1 MVRGN
6 ARKAVKSAA
15 TLRDRLSRSTWRYF
29 EKCFGWGCDPQSE
42 PNEQSF
48 SPATR
53 NYDAET
59 EQRIKKWILD
69 CSICHG
75 QKPESSSQCD
85 LVQNMS
91 DVSTE
96 CSLLATGPAKTLQT
110 KKISTATVNNK
121 ARNKNR
127 WKGRLPSDDQAG
139 ECQFSLSANAL
150 NTSPP
155 TQAVRTKLRVLPPSQ
170 PPTSPMSSRI
180 IFANE
185 PYQ

>member
-6 ARKAVKSAA
+6 AAVKSAA
-15 TLRDRLSRSTWRYF
+15 TLRARLSRSTWRYF

-42 PNEQSF
+42 QNEQEY

-75 QKPESSSQCD
+75 QKPESCSQGD
-85 LVQNMS
+85 LVQNIS

-110 KKISTATVNNK
+110 KKNQQLQSTTRHETKTDGKVDFPLMVK
-121 ARNKNR
+121 
-127 WKGRLPSDDQAG
+127 KGCVCSL
-139 ECQFSLSANAL
+139 CQ
-150 NTSPP
+150 
-155 TQAVRTKLRVLPPSQ
+155 QKH
-170 PPTSPMSSRI
+170 
-180 IFANE
+180 
-185 PYQ
+185 